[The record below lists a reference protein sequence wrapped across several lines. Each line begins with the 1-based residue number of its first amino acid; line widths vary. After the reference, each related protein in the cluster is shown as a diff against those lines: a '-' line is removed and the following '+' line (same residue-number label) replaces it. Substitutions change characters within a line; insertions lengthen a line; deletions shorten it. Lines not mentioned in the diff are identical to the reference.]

1 MIKELNFKQRNSVI
15 AIRYM
20 YNETARNLA
29 AEHRITIERVRQIV
43 SKLSNRF
50 VNIAGLDD
58 LVDVSPREFNFDT
71 QFKFLMYLTDCC
83 GYEVSGLEVEVE
95 QLSIDGRIL
104 EIIKD
109 APILLHKVSSLELT
123 VRSTNCLK
131 GSGIEYIGDL
141 VQMTEVDLLK
151 TPNMGKR
158 SVSEIKDVLRS
169 IKLELGMSLTGGAG
183 IISIKDYI
191 DGEVQS

>member
-1 MIKELNFKQRNSVI
+1 MKELNFKQRNSVI

-158 SVSEIKDVLRS
+158 S
-169 IKLELGMSLTGGAG
+169 
-183 IISIKDYI
+183 
-191 DGEVQS
+191 

>member
-1 MIKELNFKQRNSVI
+1 MNGLDFKKRNSVI
-15 AIRYM
+15 TIRYM

-50 VNIAGLDD
+50 VKIAGLDD

-83 GYEVSGLEVEVE
+83 GYEVSGLEIKAE
-95 QLSIDGRIL
+95 QLNVGERIL

-109 APILLHKVSSLELT
+109 APILLYKVSSLELT
-123 VRSTNCLK
+123 ARSTNCLRC
-131 GSGIEYIGDL
+131 SGIEYIGDL

-151 TPNMGKR
+151 IPNMGKG
-158 SVSEIKDVLRS
+158 SLSEIKDVLRCLR
-169 IKLELGMSLTGGAG
+169 LELGMSLTDGAG
-183 IISIKDYI
+183 RISIIDYI
-191 DGEVQS
+191 NDEVTS